1 MATSN
6 GVNYNQTQGL
16 KISTDNTNR
25 VIVSTGGTTTFT
37 GNTSG
42 VTLVQVAGSQG
53 ELMSVKD
60 ISVGKLLH
68 VNNLSGETFFTVNS
82 DYSTVIGTPN
92 VNTFVVSGNSV
103 GINTTNP
110 TNLFHISGTTDPIKI
125 EGIQSYSADTSYLT
139 INNSGVVHKKESPYK
154 VYTALLT
161 QSGGDDPQ
169 TITSGVVTQGFT
181 YYIDGADIDSD
192 FSNVGGPIGT
202 VGDGTYFVAT
212 NSAVPNNYGAANITY
227 NNGAPVVTVL
237 ENTIG
242 NIWWT
247 YDGVGQY
254 YANSNNLFTDKKTIC
269 FTNQVSDDNA
279 SMYLYEAYRSAD
291 NYCLIVVSNGINNI
305 NDILGNGNG
314 AGIEIRVYN

>member
-16 KISTDNTNR
+16 KISTNNTNR
-25 VIVSTGGTTTFT
+25 VIISTGGTATFT

-161 QSGGDDPQ
+161 QNGISGPSEKYGGDD
-169 TITSGVVTQGFT
+169 IYDGVT
-181 YYIDGADIDSD
+181 YYIYTNDNNYDLTVYGAPN
-192 FSNVGGPIGT
+192 SNVG
-202 VGDGTYFVAT
+202 TYFICNQNAT
-212 NSAVPNNYGAANITY
+212 LPGIWTNLQLNYNS
-227 NNGAPVVTVL
+227 GAPLATVL

-291 NYCLIVVSNGINNI
+291 NYCLIVVSNGIGNI